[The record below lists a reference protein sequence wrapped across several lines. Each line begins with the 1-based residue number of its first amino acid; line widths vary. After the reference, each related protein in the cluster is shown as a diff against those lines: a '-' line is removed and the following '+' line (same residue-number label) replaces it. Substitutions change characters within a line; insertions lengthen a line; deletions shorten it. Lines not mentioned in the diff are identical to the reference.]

1 MADITLA
8 PASTRAAP
16 AGWRAWAAALR
27 PHQWS
32 KNALIFVPLAL
43 AHGLFEPPRTA
54 AASLAFALFC
64 LVSSATYLLN
74 DVSDLAADR
83 AHPTKRFRPIAAGRI
98 GARTAVAAAVG
109 LLVAGMAGAG
119 ALSRPYFGA
128 LTVYLAL
135 TLLYS
140 MRLKREPLADVMT
153 IGGLF
158 ALRIVAGMAVIGQP
172 ISMWLTSFT
181 MVLFTSLA
189 LAKRHAELVRAP
201 AAVPGRGYAP
211 GDAPLTAAAGMATGM
226 ASIVVMLLYMT
237 LEAARTGLYQ
247 DLSPLFLIPV
257 VLASWL
263 ARVWVKA
270 HRGVLHDDPVIFAL
284 KDPASWA
291 HALAVAA
298 LWFMA
303 V

>member
-1 MADITLA
+1 MADVTLT
-8 PASTRAAP
+8 PAQAA
-16 AGWRAWAAALR
+16 AATGWRAWIAALR
-27 PHQWS
+27 PHQWF
-32 KNALIFVPLAL
+32 KNALVFVPLAL
-43 AHGLFEPPRTA
+43 AHGLLQAPLLATA
-54 AASLAFALFC
+54 GAAFALFC
-64 LVSSATYLLN
+64 VVSSATYLLN

-83 AHPTKRFRPIAAGRI
+83 AHPTKRFRPIAAGQI
-98 GARTAVAAAVG
+98 GVNAAVPVAVG
-109 LLVAGMAGAG
+109 MLIAGMAAAA

-128 LTVYLAL
+128 LSAYLAL

-140 MRLKREPLADVMT
+140 MRLKREALADVLT

-172 ISMWLTSFT
+172 ISMWLTSFA

-189 LAKRHAELVRAP
+189 LAKRHAELVRAT

-211 GDAPLTAAAGMATGM
+211 SDAPLTAAAGMATGM
-226 ASIVVMLLYMT
+226 ASIVVMLLYMA
-237 LEAARTGLYQ
+237 LEAARTGLYH

-257 VLASWL
+257 ALASWL

-284 KDPASWA
+284 KDPASWG
-291 HALAVAA
+291 HAVVVAA